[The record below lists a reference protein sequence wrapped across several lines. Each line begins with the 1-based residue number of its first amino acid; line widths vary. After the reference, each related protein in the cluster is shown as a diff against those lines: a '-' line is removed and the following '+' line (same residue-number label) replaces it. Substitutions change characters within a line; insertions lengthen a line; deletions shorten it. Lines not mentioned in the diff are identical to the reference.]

1 MGTTIALTGMVLS
14 VMPIGEYDKRVVI
27 LTRERGKIHAFAK
40 GARRP
45 KSPLLAGS
53 NPFSFGTFHLF
64 EGRTSYN
71 LESTEISNYFRELSE
86 DFEAAYY
93 GMYFCELADYYTKE
107 YLDCI
112 NILKLLYKTL
122 QVLGK
127 NKIPKE
133 LVRYIFELK
142 ILQLNG
148 EGPNMHKCCNC
159 GKEVQTGCFS
169 QKHPGILCDSC
180 ANQENGNFKI
190 QDSTLYTLQF
200 IYGTPIEKL
209 YSFLVNDAV
218 LKDLARISA
227 KFFLQTLD
235 KPMKSLEILQECLQ
249 IHLEKNDVTRY
260 NI

>member
-27 LTRERGKIHAFAK
+27 LTKERGKIHAFAK

-45 KSPLLAGS
+45 KSPLVAGS

-71 LESTEISNYFRELSE
+71 LENMEISNYFRELSA
-86 DFEAAYY
+86 DFEATYY

-112 NILKLLYKTL
+112 SILKLLYQTL
-122 QVLGK
+122 LVLSK
-127 NKIPKE
+127 DKIPKE
-133 LVRYIFELK
+133 LVRYIYEHK

-148 EGPNMHKCCNC
+148 EGIQVHQCTNC
-159 GKEVQTGCFS
+159 QKQVGTAYFS
-169 QKHPGILCDSC
+169 ARRHGILCEGC
-180 ANQENGNFKI
+180 AKQEVGNFQI
-190 QDSTLYTLQF
+190 QGSTLYTLQF

-218 LKDLARISA
+218 LQDLRRISN
-227 KFFLQTLD
+227 KYFLPNLD

-249 IHLEKNDVTRY
+249 LHLEK
-260 NI
+260 

>member
-14 VMPIGEYDKRVVI
+14 VLPIGEYDKRVVI
-27 LTRERGKIHAFAK
+27 LTKERGKIHAFAK

-71 LESTEISNYFRELSE
+71 LESVEISNYFRDLSC
-86 DFEAAYY
+86 DFEATYY

-122 QVLGK
+122 QTLEK
-127 NKIPKE
+127 DKIPKE
-133 LVRYIFELK
+133 LIRYIFEWK

-148 EGPNMHKCCNC
+148 ESPAVFKCCNC
-159 GKEVQTGCFS
+159 HKEIQSGCFS
-169 QKHPGILCDSC
+169 PKHPGVLCEFC
-180 ANQENGNFKI
+180 ANQENGNFKL

-200 IYGTPIEKL
+200 ICGTPIEKL
-209 YSFLVNDAV
+209 YSFLVKEAV
-218 LKDLARISA
+218 LKDLERISERY
-227 KFFLQTLD
+227 FLQTLD
-235 KPMKSLEILQECLQ
+235 KPMRSLEILQQCLQ
-249 IHLEKNDVTRY
+249 IHLEKN
-260 NI
+260 